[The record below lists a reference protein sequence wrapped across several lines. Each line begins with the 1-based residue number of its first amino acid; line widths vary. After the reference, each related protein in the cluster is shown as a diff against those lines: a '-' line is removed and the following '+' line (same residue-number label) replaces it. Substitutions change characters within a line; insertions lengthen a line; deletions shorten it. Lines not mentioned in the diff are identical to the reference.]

1 MANTAGA
8 GRRIILLMLLP
19 ALLFLVFLFIY
30 PFFFAIY
37 MSFTERGAEGF
48 TLANY
53 IRFFTDQWESRVI
66 GVTLSISLPVT
77 LLCVITA
84 VPFAYFMRSGLK
96 HEKIVT
102 FFLIIPITLGT
113 VLISQGMRTFYGTKG
128 WFSQFL
134 IGTGILSEPLKLV
147 PYNPGVILSL
157 FIQGFPFAF
166 LMLLGYTSG
175 INPDLEK
182 AAMMLGASKR
192 QTFWKIM
199 FPLMAP
205 GIAIAF
211 CLNFVMSFSLF
222 PSAVMLGQPAGA
234 TRVIAY
240 AAWQWT
246 YEKYNANMGS
256 AICVIMAV
264 IEISIISVV
273 LIWRSRMYKGA
284 SIVGKG

>member
-1 MANTAGA
+1 MTNAAGTS
-8 GRRIILLMLLP
+8 RRIILLMLLP
-19 ALLFLVFLFIY
+19 ALLFLVLLFVY

-37 MSFTERGAEGF
+37 MSFTEKGGSGF
-48 TLANY
+48 SLANY
-53 IRFFTDQWESRVI
+53 VRFFTDEWEFRII

-77 LLCVITA
+77 ILCVVLA

-113 VLISQGMRTFYGTKG
+113 VLIAQGMRTFYGTKG
-128 WFSQFL
+128 WFNLFL
-134 IGTGILSEPLKLV
+134 ISTGILSEPLKLV
-147 PYNPGVILSL
+147 PYNSGVIVSL

-166 LMLLGYTSG
+166 LMMLGYTSG

-182 AAMMLGASKR
+182 AAMMLGASKW
-192 QTFWKIM
+192 QTFWKVM

-222 PSAVMLGQPAGA
+222 PSAVMLGQPAGN

-246 YEKYNANMGS
+246 YEKYNVNMGS

-264 IEISIISVV
+264 IEITIISIV
-273 LIWRSRMYKGA
+273 LAWRSRMYKGS

>member
-1 MANTAGA
+1 
-8 GRRIILLMLLP
+8 
-19 ALLFLVFLFIY
+19 
-30 PFFFAIY
+30 
-37 MSFTERGAEGF
+37 
-48 TLANY
+48 
-53 IRFFTDQWESRVI
+53 
-66 GVTLSISLPVT
+66 
-77 LLCVITA
+77 
-84 VPFAYFMRSGLK
+84 MRTGLK
-96 HEKIVT
+96 HEKLVT
-102 FFLIIPITLGT
+102 FFLIVPITLGT
-113 VLISQGMRTFYGTKG
+113 VLIAQGMRTFYGNKG
-128 WFSQFL
+128 WFNQFL
-134 IGTGILSEPLKLV
+134 MMLGVISEPLKLI
-147 PYNPGVILSL
+147 PRNPGVILSL

-182 AAMMLGASKR
+182 ASMVLGASKW
-192 QTFWKIM
+192 QTFWRIM

-222 PSAVMLGQPAGA
+222 PSAVMLGQPAGE

-246 YEKYNANMGS
+246 YEKFDKNMGS

-264 IEISIISVV
+264 IEVAIISIV
-273 LIWRSRMYKGA
+273 LTWRQRMYKGA

>member
-1 MANTAGA
+1 MIKASGTS
-8 GRRIILLMLLP
+8 RKMMLLMLLP
-19 ALLFLVFLFIY
+19 ALLFLVLLFVYPFIY
-30 PFFFAIY
+30 AIF
-37 MSFTERGAEGF
+37 MSLTVRGGSGL

-53 IRFFTDQWESRVI
+53 IKFFTDQWEYRTI

-77 LLCVITA
+77 VLCVVFA

-102 FFLIIPITLGT
+102 FFLILPITLGT
-113 VLISQGMRTFYGTKG
+113 VLIAQGMRTFYGTKG
-128 WFSQFL
+128 WFNQLL
-134 IGTGILSEPLKLV
+134 ILSGILSAPLKLV
-147 PYNPGVILSL
+147 PYNSGVIVSL

-182 AAMMLGASKR
+182 AAMMLGATKW
-192 QTFWKIM
+192 QTFWKVM

-222 PSAVMLGQPAGA
+222 PSAVMLGQPAGD

-246 YEKYNANMGS
+246 YEKFNANMGS
-256 AICVIMAV
+256 AICVIMAF
-264 IEISIISVV
+264 IEIVIISVV
-273 LIWRSRMYKGA
+273 LAWRSRMYKGA

>member
-1 MANTAGA
+1 MTNTGTN
-8 GRRIILLMLLP
+8 RRVMFLMLLP
-19 ALLFLVFLFIY
+19 ALLFLLLLFVYPFIY
-30 PFFFAIY
+30 AVF
-37 MSFTERGAEGF
+37 MSLTEKGESGF

-53 IRFFTDQWESRVI
+53 IRFFTDDWEFRTI

-77 LLCVITA
+77 ILCVVLA

-96 HEKIVT
+96 HEKLVT
-102 FFLIIPITLGT
+102 FFLIVPITLGT
-113 VLISQGMRTFYGTKG
+113 VLVAQGMRTFYGTKG
-128 WFSQFL
+128 WFNQVL
-134 IGTGILSEPLKLV
+134 ILTGIISEPLKLV
-147 PYNPGVILSL
+147 PYNQGVILSL

-182 AAMMLGASKR
+182 ASTMLGASGW
-192 QTFWKIM
+192 QTFWRVM

-222 PSAVMLGQPAGA
+222 PSAVMLGQPAGD

-246 YEKYNANMGS
+246 YEKFNTNMGS
-256 AICVIMAV
+256 TICVIMAV
-264 IEISIISVV
+264 IEIVIISIV
-273 LIWRSRMYKGA
+273 LAWRSRMYKGA